1 MLGAYEDAAEQA
13 TACYD
18 AYYGVVAAP
27 ARTAMET
34 KDYQAVIDALDG
46 FAMTAL
52 PKAYADLPDLYNEAC
67 YQRAEEVY
75 RAGEPYQAMPYYQRV
90 SGYKDTADK
99 LERRAYLVLGVWES
113 TTGKRAIFRTDGTC
127 ELMGETFFFRV
138 NNFSLYTGASRDA
151 MTVTHKLSSISKTG
165 MSLRDVR
172 DGNDIVY
179 KLTRLGDAE
188 ELQAS
193 QTPAPAQ
200 TPVPVKVESG
210 DDMLV
215 TEE

>member
-1 MLGAYEDAAEQA
+1 
-13 TACYD
+13 
-18 AYYGVVAAP
+18 
-27 ARTAMET
+27 
-34 KDYQAVIDALDG
+34 
-46 FAMTAL
+46 
-52 PKAYADLPDLYNEAC
+52 
-67 YQRAEEVY
+67 
-75 RAGEPYQAMPYYQRV
+75 
-90 SGYKDTADK
+90 
-99 LERRAYLVLGVWES
+99 
-113 TTGKRAIFRTDGTC
+113 RTDGTC